1 MKGVQMRIAIVIELV
16 GLGLSIIAAVKSYL
30 EFKRRGKEALRLM
43 LGSLL
48 LASGIAVILARRVYF
63 GTLGVIPITYGTV
76 ALVGLLL
83 VVVGC
88 FLIVRDWRHGS
99 GIEREKETGKRENA

>member
-1 MKGVQMRIAIVIELV
+1 MRIAIVIELV

-63 GTLGVIPITYGTV
+63 GTLGVIPITDGTV
-76 ALVGLLL
+76 ALVLGLLL